1 LGRAAVNLF
10 VLSKTP
16 APRDAAPSH
25 IGVYRSVP
33 KSSVPLAAICQLA
46 CTRT

>member
-1 LGRAAVNLF
+1 MGRAALNLI
-10 VLSKTP
+10 VHSKTP
-16 APRDAAPSH
+16 APRDAAPSY